1 MYTDVR
7 RRKAQAQTEETILLV
22 FVIIT
27 LAMLVLL
34 VADQSFFRSNN
45 RSDGPFGLRK
55 PERESV
61 PMRRAVVGGCSIAA
75 KIDVRT
81 EYQKSVAD
89 YRVCLDAHPWELK
102 TCDIKGLAYRT
113 AQHD

>member
-34 VADQSFFRSNN
+34 VAPKLFKSNN